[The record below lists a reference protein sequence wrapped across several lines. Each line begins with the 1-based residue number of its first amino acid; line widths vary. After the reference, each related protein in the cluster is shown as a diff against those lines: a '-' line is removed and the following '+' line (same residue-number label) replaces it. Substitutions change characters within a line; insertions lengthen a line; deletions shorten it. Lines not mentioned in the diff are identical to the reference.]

1 MLRTLKNLFK
11 LFILSGKL
19 DLKKS
24 YSTFEGCVFSLKE
37 STINIRKEVAK
48 WTLLKLENILQVNE
62 SPWG

>member
-24 YSTFEGCVFSLKE
+24 YSTSRIIEKD
-37 STINIRKEVAK
+37 IIIRYSK
-48 WTLLKLENILQVNE
+48 
-62 SPWG
+62 